1 MLDGLRLAGCVGALT
16 LTLAGTE
23 AIAAERPA
31 ITLLRSAIAAQGGE
45 AALRSIRTLR
55 VKSDGYRN
63 MLEQSERP
71 EGPYIVEFQRV
82 TTEHDLA
89 RHRWR
94 ARTESSIPPFA
105 DYAAEIVTDDTAA
118 MRVRGASKAPGNADL
133 LTTTK
138 EAIALSPARLLLT
151 ALDAGD
157 VTLGAPATIQSV
169 PQDVVRF
176 SLDGAPVTLFL
187 NRFTH
192 LPTAVD
198 YAGPLARDGYWRF
211 VGDAPMRTLY
221 SSWLIGDRGIRLPMQ
236 WDVERGNLHEATY
249 MVRSLQVDVPLAEA
263 EMTIPEEVRATFAA
277 AVAAPPAGAKLG
289 FPGQPPM
296 DLAPGITLIPGAWN
310 VTLVRQDDGLVI
322 LEAPISS
329 AYSELVIAEA
339 ERRYPGVPI
348 KAVISTSDS
357 WPHIAGIR
365 PYAARGIPIYCLD
378 LNRPALQRLIDG
390 RFEGRADALS
400 AKARPAVFRPVSART
415 VLGSGANRL
424 ELMPIRGE
432 ISERQ
437 LMAWFPGSKLLYG
450 SDPFQQGAGDKPT
463 SVQAASEVID
473 AAHREH
479 LSPDRFFM
487 MHIGAAPWAGLE
499 AWMATNPGSF
509 PREAAQ

>member
-1 MLDGLRLAGCVGALT
+1 MPDRMRIAGCIGALSISI
-16 LTLAGTE
+16 AGNV

-31 ITLLRSAIAAQGGE
+31 ITLLQSAIAAQGGE
-45 AALRSIRTLR
+45 AALRSIKTLR
-55 VKSDGYRN
+55 VKTDGYRN

-82 TTEHDLA
+82 TVEHDVTK
-89 RHRWR
+89 HRWR

-105 DYAAEIVTDDTAA
+105 DYAAEIVADDSAA
-118 MRVRGASKAPGNADL
+118 MRVRGANKAPGNADL

-138 EAIALSPARLLLT
+138 ETMALSPARLLLT

-157 VTLGAPATIQSV
+157 VALGTPATIQSV

-211 VGDAPMRTLY
+211 VGDAPMRTY
-221 SSWLIGDRGIRLPMQ
+221 FSSWLVGDRGIRLPMQ
-236 WDVERGNLHEATY
+236 WDVERGPLREATY
-249 MVRSLQVDVPLAEA
+249 MVRSLQIDAPLADA
-263 EMTIPEEVRATFAA
+263 DMAIPEDIRAKFAA
-277 AVAAPPAGAKLG
+277 AVAAPPAGQQLG
-289 FPGQPPM
+289 FPGQPPVE
-296 DLAPGITLIPGAWN
+296 LAPGITLIPGPWN
-310 VTLVRQDDGLVI
+310 VTLVRQEDGLVI

-339 ERRYPGVPI
+339 GRRYPGVPI
-348 KAVISTSDS
+348 KAIVSTSDS
-357 WPHIAGIR
+357 WPHLAGIR

-378 LNRPALQRLIDG
+378 LNQPALQRLIDA
-390 RFEGRADALS
+390 RFDGRADALT
-400 AKARPAVFRPVSART
+400 ARPRPAAFKPLSTRT
-415 VLGSGANRL
+415 VLGTGANRI

-432 ISERQ
+432 TSERQ
-437 LMAWFPGSKLLYG
+437 LLAWFPGSKLLYG
-450 SDPFQQGAGDKPT
+450 SDPFQQGGDGKPT

-487 MHIGAAPWAGLE
+487 MHIGAAPWAELE
-499 AWMATNPGSF
+499 AWMGTNPGSF
-509 PREAAQ
+509 PRGSAQ